1 MIVDIYVAFTAG
13 FALSLLCILTQSSQQ
28 PYDVYTIT
36 IHILQMRKL
45 SPKKVKKEHT
55 ISKWRN
61 WGLHTSI
68 LTL

>member
-55 ISKWRN
+55 ISK
-61 WGLHTSI
+61 
-68 LTL
+68 

>member
-1 MIVDIYVAFTAG
+1 MTVDIYVALTAG
-13 FALSLLCILTQSSQQ
+13 FALSVLHILTQSSQQ

-36 IHILQMRKL
+36 IPILQMRKL
-45 SPKKVKKEHT
+45 RPNEVKKEHA

-61 WGLHTSI
+61 WDLHTDI